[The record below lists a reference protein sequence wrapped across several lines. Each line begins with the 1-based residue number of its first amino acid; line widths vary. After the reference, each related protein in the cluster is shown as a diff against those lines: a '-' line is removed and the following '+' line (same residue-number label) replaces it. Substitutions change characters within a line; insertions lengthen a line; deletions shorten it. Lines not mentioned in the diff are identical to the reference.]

1 MINVGFNSV
10 DIETA
15 FFQNKKF
22 NTMKNYLREKNPSG
36 KNGIKYT
43 SSDLDALFNCW
54 GLK

>member
-36 KNGIKYT
+36 KNGVNYT
-43 SSDLDALFNCW
+43 SAQMNNLFSCW
-54 GLK
+54 GL